1 MNEARVSCLERS
13 ARCSIGQLPEPLL
26 EKLAGQ
32 AMGRRKYAPEAFVK
46 VRKTHIAVF
55 FCSRKVQYGLLAFI
69 RISAYNKSVTFEK
82 EARYV

>member
-13 ARCSIGQLPEPLL
+13 ARCSIGQIPEPLL

-55 FCSRKVQYGLLAFI
+55 FVHEKFNMVCLLLFVYPHIIKA
-69 RISAYNKSVTFEK
+69 
-82 EARYV
+82 